1 MTDDDQ
7 PRRGGTATYTEDA
20 DGNRTLVSHSPE
32 HAGDVPVEQPVQAP
46 VEQPVERAAKAKEP
60 RK

>member
-7 PRRGGTATYTEDA
+7 PRRGGTATYIEDA
-20 DGNRTLVSHSPE
+20 DGNRTLVSSSPE
-32 HAGDVPVEQPVQAP
+32 HAGDAP
-46 VEQPVERAAKAKEP
+46 VEPPVHLPLEQVVERAAKAKEP